1 MLHTPSNGF
10 FLGRTEEEAEEL
22 VDNIAKSDSVYSEE
36 HDRVNRSDDQQTKKE
51 IKSFQKKMDL
61 LLSNKSKKEQMNF
74 VGGPSQEVPPKVNE
88 VDGLEGQ
95 EELCFIN
102 NNGTW

>member
-1 MLHTPSNGF
+1 
-10 FLGRTEEEAEEL
+10 
-22 VDNIAKSDSVYSEE
+22 
-36 HDRVNRSDDQQTKKE
+36 
-51 IKSFQKKMDL
+51 MDL
-61 LLSNKSKKEQMNF
+61 LLSNQAKQEQMNF

-102 NNGTW
+102 NNGTCQSKTLSKGAISLGKTSLLVSAITAISLLKLKEVLHKLQLQIQVLMQCSRNS